1 MISTAKEEVSKAS
14 LSGNYDKTLEMVSVL
29 SSDLLTKLISF
40 GIIALRKLSAVNNL
54 VVREFMGN
62 AFASLL
68 EVSTKYSSRSLGRI
82 VDSTTDYCL
91 RDTSA

>member
-1 MISTAKEEVSKAS
+1 
-14 LSGNYDKTLEMVSVL
+14 MVSVL

-82 VDSTTDYCL
+82 IDSTTDYYL